1 MMNEK
6 IVSGMF
12 RSKDF
17 VCFEMWRVKNAAYK
31 FIDAKAKKKIKEM
44 GFMKWLGTL
53 PKPDL
58 LKIQRE
64 LKQHHEPE
72 VTLHGVKST
81 SWMNRFNDI

>member
-6 IVSGMF
+6 IVRGMF

-17 VCFEMWRVKNAAYK
+17 VHFEMLRVKNAAYGI
-31 FIDAKAKKKIKEM
+31 IDAKAKKKIKEM

-64 LKQHHEPE
+64 LNPSREPE

-81 SWMNRFNDI
+81 PWMNRFNNN

>member
-6 IVSGMF
+6 IVRGMF

-17 VCFEMWRVKNAAYK
+17 VRFEMWRVKNAAYGI
-31 FIDAKAKKKIKEM
+31 IDAKAKKKIKEM

-58 LKIQRE
+58 LKIRQE
-64 LKQHHEPE
+64 LNQYSEPQ

-81 SWMNRFNDI
+81 PWMNRFNDN

>member
-1 MMNEK
+1 MTKEK

-64 LKQHHEPE
+64 LNPSREPE

-81 SWMNRFNDI
+81 PWLNRFNDI

>member
-1 MMNEK
+1 
-6 IVSGMF
+6 MF

-17 VCFEMWRVKNAAYK
+17 VCFEMLRVKNAAYDI
-31 FIDAKAKKKIKEM
+31 IDAKAKKKIKEM

-58 LKIQRE
+58 LKIQRG
-64 LKQHHEPE
+64 LNPSHESQ

-81 SWMNRFNDI
+81 PWTNRFNDI

>member
-1 MMNEK
+1 MTKEK

-17 VCFEMWRVKNAAYK
+17 VCFEMWRVKNAAYE

-58 LKIQRE
+58 LKIRRE
-64 LKQHHEPE
+64 LNPNHEPE
-72 VTLHGVKST
+72 VTLRGVKST
-81 SWMNRFNDI
+81 PWMNRFNDI

>member
-1 MMNEK
+1 MTNER
-6 IVSGMF
+6 IVRGMF

-17 VCFEMWRVKNAAYK
+17 VHFEMLRVKNAAYDI
-31 FIDAKAKKKIKEM
+31 IDAKAKKKIKEM

-64 LKQHHEPE
+64 LKRYHEPQ

-81 SWMNRFNDI
+81 PWTNRFNDI